1 MNTSFRKV
9 FKGPVHTAYN
19 KDNFG
24 SIPSSVENVL
34 FKAKDKL
41 KISKIKKNSIKKD
54 LDVLIEG
61 DNIKYSFSS
70 RLPKSCSSVNLFE
83 SKDIFKNKKSKFFGG
98 ETRFD
103 SFKREITK
111 YYPGL
116 L

>member
-1 MNTSFRKV
+1 MKKNKSTKCLDSQNIFNIKLLPKKKNESMNTSFRKV

-41 KISKIKKNSIKKD
+41 KISTIKKNSIKKD

-61 DNIKYSFSS
+61 DRSEE
-70 RLPKSCSSVNLFE
+70 RRVE
-83 SKDIFKNKKSKFFGG
+83 
-98 ETRFD
+98 RV
-103 SFKREITK
+103 
-111 YYPGL
+111 
-116 L
+116 